1 MFSML
6 KPKELFFYVKP
17 IPLTSSAPC
26 DSLYYFGNPHWLQFL
41 WSNSKLNRIS
51 AATGLLS
58 SGCEQLQWTDPAF
71 HCGVSKKSSGS
82 ARLVMT
88 TIMGMVFGYFI
99 RVSFAPVYLTKDY
112 AMELDETH
120 M

>member
-1 MFSML
+1 MQ
-6 KPKELFFYVKP
+6 VKARHFH
-17 IPLTSSAPC
+17 LGMNQ
-26 DSLYYFGNPHWLQFL
+26 LFGNIP
-41 WSNSKLNRIS
+41 SKL
-51 AATGLLS
+51 
-58 SGCEQLQWTDPAF
+58 F
-71 HCGVSKKSSGS
+71 HSNMNLIHVGVSKKSSGS

-99 RVSFAPVYLTKDY
+99 RVSFASVYLTKDY